1 METGKPFAV
10 RAAAGAVA
18 PVAHSPS
25 ITSPLAPFPDLTRL
39 FAPSSL
45 ALLGATEDMGK
56 FGGRVT
62 KQVIDFG
69 YRGTFYPVNPRREE
83 IFGHAC
89 YATIEAVPEVPDHV
103 GILLPAHAVPDALER
118 CVARGVPFVTVF
130 SSGFGEVGT
139 PEGRAQERRIVEI
152 ARKGRTRVVGPN
164 CNGLVNFV
172 DSFAMTTTGAT
183 RGDKPLVP
191 GDIGIVGQSGGASQ
205 VNTMWRAREA
215 GLAVSLQMSCGN
227 CADLDLLDYAGYML
241 ERPEIKVV
249 LVLAETLTDGA
260 RLRALAARAAACDKP
275 IVMLKIG
282 RTQAGSRAA
291 ASHTGAVTGAD
302 AVCDAALAQLGI
314 IRVEDCNELYET
326 AMLLRSGKRPEGWG
340 ASAISISGGNLV
352 MIAEVGEGLGLKWP
366 DYAEQTRTR
375 LGQWLPD
382 FGAVSNPTDLTAA
395 ANGDRNAFMG
405 AASVILGD
413 PAVDVLIPVVT
424 IARADE
430 IRSVAALSAASPKPV
445 AILFTGCAS
454 DDPSVTPQS
463 LVAAGCAVYRDAT
476 PCARAVNA
484 AMRYGEF
491 RRRLAAPPPARP
503 ADIDVARA
511 RALLAPATK
520 PLSEAQSKALL
531 QCYGVPV
538 TREYLAHDADEAV
551 RYARALNAPAALK
564 IQSPDIP
571 HKTEADA
578 VRLGISGE
586 DAVRKAYGEVL
597 AAARAYKPDA
607 LLEGVVVQEMITD
620 AHEMLVGI
628 TRDPTFGPVLTVGL
642 GGIFVE
648 VLKDVA
654 FRLPPFGADTAQAAL
669 RELRAFG
676 VLEGARGRPR
686 ADIEALSDCVARM
699 SWLAADLE
707 DLIEEVDANPLCV
720 LPHGRGVRLVDALV
734 IPRGLR
740 S

>member
-1 METGKPFAV
+1 METEKSFEVPGAARVAAPAAQNND
-10 RAAAGAVA
+10 AAAPLVA
-18 PVAHSPS
+18 
-25 ITSPLAPFPDLTRL
+25 FPDLTRL
-39 FAPSSL
+39 FSPRSV

-56 FGGRVT
+56 FGARVT

-69 YRGTFYPVNPRREE
+69 YRGTLYPVNPKREE
-83 IFGHAC
+83 IFGRTC
-89 YATIEAVPEVPDHV
+89 YATLEAIPEVPDHV
-103 GILLPAHAVPDALER
+103 GILLPAHAVPEALER
-118 CVARGVPFVTVF
+118 CVALGVPFVTVF

-139 PEGRAQERRIVEI
+139 PEGRARERRIVDI
-152 ARKGRTRVVGPN
+152 ARQGRTRMVGPN

-183 RGDKPLVP
+183 RGEKPLVP
-191 GDIGIVGQSGGASQ
+191 GDIGIVGQSGGATQ
-205 VNTMWRAREA
+205 VNVMWRAREA

-227 CADLDLLDYAGYML
+227 AADLDLLDYAGYMI

-249 LVLAETLTDGA
+249 LVLAERLTDGA
-260 RLRALAARAAACDKP
+260 RLRALAARAAERDKP

-291 ASHTGAVTGAD
+291 ASHTGAVTGED
-302 AVCDAALAQLGI
+302 AVCDAALAQLGV
-314 IRVEDCNELYET
+314 IRVDDCNELYEA
-326 AMLLRSGKRPEGWG
+326 AMLLRSGKRPAGWG

-366 DYAEQTRTR
+366 DYADETRAR
-375 LGQWLPD
+375 LAQWLPD

-430 IRSVAALSAASPKPV
+430 IRSVAALSAASPKPI
-445 AILFTGCAS
+445 AILFTGCAN
-454 DDPSVTPQS
+454 DDPNLTPQS
-463 LVAAGCAVYRDAT
+463 LVAAGHAVYRDAT
-476 PCARAVNA
+476 PCARAVRA
-484 AMRYGEF
+484 AMRYGEY
-491 RRRLAAPPPARP
+491 RRRLAAPPPERP

-511 RALLAPATK
+511 RALLAQATG
-520 PLSEAQSKALL
+520 PLSEAQSKAVL

-538 TREYLAHDADEAV
+538 TREYLARDADEAV
-551 RYARALNAPAALK
+551 RYAAALKGPVALK
-564 IQSPDIP
+564 IQSSGIP

-578 VRLGISGE
+578 VRLGISGS
-586 DAVRKAYGEVL
+586 DAVRTAYGEVV

-607 LLEGVVVQEMITD
+607 LLEGVLVQEMID
-620 AHEMLVGI
+620 GAHEMLVGI
-628 TRDPTFGPVLTVGL
+628 TRDPTFGPVLAVGL

-740 S
+740 P